1 MRSTDASSSSSSPH
15 HHMQFA
21 TAIIYRCLAP
31 CKECT
36 GNYIS
41 EILQKRFL
49 CRCRCHKLA
58 EDDDISSATTSYLRE
73 DGI

>member
-1 MRSTDASSSSSSPH
+1 MTGAELSLSSH
-15 HHMQFA
+15 RHLQFV
-21 TAIIYRCLAP
+21 TIHIFKCLAP

-49 CRCRCHKLA
+49 CHYRCHKTPQN
-58 EDDDISSATTSYLRE
+58 DFGSARLYFRE
-73 DGI
+73 EGF

>member
-1 MRSTDASSSSSSPH
+1 MTGAEPSLPSH
-15 HHMQFA
+15 HLQFA
-21 TAIIYRCLAP
+21 TTNIYKCLAP

-49 CRCRCHKLA
+49 CHCRCHKIA
-58 EDDDISSATTSYLRE
+58 ENDFGDANTPHFRE
-73 DGI
+73 GGI